1 MATSKE
7 LITELYIGYFDR
19 APDPEGLTF
28 WIGVLDGGLSIEAIA
43 QDFAG
48 QPEAQATYDFLDTSG
63 PDAPASAA
71 EVETFINAIYDN
83 LFDRAPDAAGLA
95 FWTGVLQDGYPAGEF
110 ILAIIGGASAADRAV
125 LDNKVEVACAWSDA
139 AAAEGDFT
147 LSEDYINDSR
157 DALGEVGGDP
167 ASVTAGKDAAD
178 LFFQE
183 GPLVTLA
190 GTTTTLAEDTD
201 TSARVKVADI
211 IITDDGVGTNVLAL
225 SGADAALFEI
235 DGLELFLKAGAALD
249 FETASSL
256 DVTVTVD
263 DADFEGTP
271 DDSVDLTIAVTDVN
285 EAPTVVLANVL
296 ADISE
301 NADTSAAT
309 KVADIVV
316 SDDALGTNALALS
329 GVDAAFF
336 EIVGSELFLKA
347 GSVLDFETNAT
358 LDVAVEVDDA
368 GVGGTPDDAAVLA
381 LPVTDANE
389 APAVTVTPLIAT
401 LAEDA
406 DTSARIKVGDIAVTD
421 DALGT
426 NDLTLSGADAALF
439 EIDGL
444 ELFLK
449 AGSALDFEGNPD
461 LDVTV
466 VVDDAG
472 VGATPDDTDS
482 MSVAVTDV
490 NEAPSVTLSGAVTTL
505 AEDTDTTANVKVA
518 DIVLSD
524 DALGSNTLA
533 LTGAD
538 AGLFEISGSEL
549 FLKAGT
555 VLDFETAASLDV
567 SVTVDDAS
575 IGASPDDSADLTIAV
590 SDVNEAPTVAL
601 SGTLTAL
608 SETEDTSARIK
619 VADITIS
626 DDGLGTNSLGLVG
639 ADAALF
645 EIDGTELFLKAGVV
659 LDFEANPSLDV
670 SVTVDDAGVGVSPD
684 DAAALSITVTDSN
697 EAPTVALAGLPAGLA
712 EDTDT
717 AARVKVA
724 DIVVTDDLAGVN
736 MLALTGA
743 DAALFEIDGDELFLK
758 AGTALD
764 FETNPVLDVAVTVD
778 DASIGTGPE
787 DTAVAAIAVTDANEA
802 PSVALLNATTTL
814 SEDASTATRTKVAD
828 IAISDDAIGT
838 NVLGLT
844 GDDAD
849 LFEIDGTELFLKAG
863 AALDF
868 ETNPALDVAVTVDD
882 ASVGASPDS
891 SAPLTID
898 ITNVNE
904 APVVTLVGGLADL
917 FEGTDTTGRIKVAD
931 IDLADDGTGTNVL
944 GLAGSDAALFE
955 IDGDE
960 LFLKAGT
967 ALNVG
972 TNPVLDVIVTVDDA
986 ALPGSPDDID
996 SLSITVKPGAA
1007 GAATDATEELTF
1019 IGNAASVVRFGQI
1032 EVADADPDTP
1042 GDQPGFV
1049 FNTDPSDTPYAGVA
1063 GSSLS
1068 LIDTM
1073 GHDGL
1078 VSLGVIAEVDADDF
1092 TLDNSGS
1099 SGDVEACIGTGN
1111 DGGVLVTPTLG
1122 GSGTWIFD
1130 NSGATGDM
1138 EITLKALDVSTG
1150 FALVFNNVDIVVDGD
1165 VDLTGLGFGLDIDA
1179 ASTVEVLEG
1188 ATLTLTVQQVDQLQF
1203 LGVTIFGEG
1212 TVAVTGI
1219 SDDSDTDLNTNFGN
1233 LATGTVD
1240 LSAVTLADDDTTDAV
1255 EITVSGALDAGGSA
1269 LVDGDGLRVTQ
1280 TVIGTAHNDAATVGF
1295 SAADG
1300 DTGTIDVILEL
1311 GADDGDI
1318 GDPLDTPEGTADPA
1332 EVTGDTIDLDST
1344 FADVQIN
1351 ADAGFDAVVGAFGLP
1366 DGTVLE
1372 VAAGAEFYAGV
1383 VTGDYLATAATT
1395 NDGTAVLEALG
1406 TMDKTL
1412 NVAAAGGSAGWTL
1425 IGAAGSTK
1433 TELFGGSHADTL
1445 VDGVPDDA
1453 DNNNEEDRFV
1463 GNDGADAFVFNVIS
1477 STPATFA
1484 STITTA
1490 AEDTEVINVTA
1501 VDGDD
1506 EAASLLTIEYQLNN
1520 VTTVAVVNDANAGFD
1535 IDFTDDASIAL
1546 GIAAVMN
1553 GISGITAAVDG
1564 VTDTQIN
1571 LEGDSGNL
1579 LNINSVTPNGAAGT
1593 AAASADN
1600 VADDAD
1606 DVAQVAEVELTGSV
1620 TAGEIYFLTV
1630 ALRDG
1635 SEIEAQYEAAA
1646 LDTLAD
1652 VAEGLINDVLT
1663 GFNTLAPGAS
1673 VNATRVGT
1681 VITLTDENDDNGG
1694 FEVTLSAGQAVLG
1707 GSGASSIL
1715 TGGEATLAVADADVI
1730 SDFVDDDD
1738 TITFGLAAGTNDNYD
1753 EAAYEATFV
1762 AAQAAANV
1770 AFAGDADLVYFLTGS
1785 DADSAGLLFV
1795 NANANGSADFV
1806 VELTGVTEA
1815 NFDDTNIV

>member
-110 ILAIIGGASAADRAV
+110 IQAIIGGASAADRAV

-157 DALGEVGGDP
+157 DALGEVDGDP

-263 DADFEGTP
+263 DADFGDAP

-285 EAPTVVLANVL
+285 EAPTVALANVL

-505 AEDTDTTANVKVA
+505 AEDTDTAANVKVA

-764 FETNPVLDVAVTVD
+764 FETNP
-778 DASIGTGPE
+778 
-787 DTAVAAIAVTDANEA
+787 
-802 PSVALLNATTTL
+802 
-814 SEDASTATRTKVAD
+814 
-828 IAISDDAIGT
+828 
-838 NVLGLT
+838 
-844 GDDAD
+844 
-849 LFEIDGTELFLKAG
+849 
-863 AALDF
+863 
-868 ETNPALDVAVTVDD
+868 
-882 ASVGASPDS
+882 
-891 SAPLTID
+891 
-898 ITNVNE
+898 
-904 APVVTLVGGLADL
+904 
-917 FEGTDTTGRIKVAD
+917 
-931 IDLADDGTGTNVL
+931 
-944 GLAGSDAALFE
+944 
-955 IDGDE
+955 
-960 LFLKAGT
+960 
-967 ALNVG
+967 
-972 TNPVLDVIVTVDDA
+972 
-986 ALPGSPDDID
+986 
-996 SLSITVKPGAA
+996 
-1007 GAATDATEELTF
+1007 
-1019 IGNAASVVRFGQI
+1019 
-1032 EVADADPDTP
+1032 
-1042 GDQPGFV
+1042 
-1049 FNTDPSDTPYAGVA
+1049 
-1063 GSSLS
+1063 
-1068 LIDTM
+1068 
-1073 GHDGL
+1073 
-1078 VSLGVIAEVDADDF
+1078 
-1092 TLDNSGS
+1092 
-1099 SGDVEACIGTGN
+1099 
-1111 DGGVLVTPTLG
+1111 
-1122 GSGTWIFD
+1122 
-1130 NSGATGDM
+1130 
-1138 EITLKALDVSTG
+1138 
-1150 FALVFNNVDIVVDGD
+1150 
-1165 VDLTGLGFGLDIDA
+1165 
-1179 ASTVEVLEG
+1179 
-1188 ATLTLTVQQVDQLQF
+1188 
-1203 LGVTIFGEG
+1203 
-1212 TVAVTGI
+1212 
-1219 SDDSDTDLNTNFGN
+1219 
-1233 LATGTVD
+1233 
-1240 LSAVTLADDDTTDAV
+1240 
-1255 EITVSGALDAGGSA
+1255 
-1269 LVDGDGLRVTQ
+1269 
-1280 TVIGTAHNDAATVGF
+1280 
-1295 SAADG
+1295 
-1300 DTGTIDVILEL
+1300 
-1311 GADDGDI
+1311 
-1318 GDPLDTPEGTADPA
+1318 
-1332 EVTGDTIDLDST
+1332 
-1344 FADVQIN
+1344 
-1351 ADAGFDAVVGAFGLP
+1351 
-1366 DGTVLE
+1366 
-1372 VAAGAEFYAGV
+1372 
-1383 VTGDYLATAATT
+1383 
-1395 NDGTAVLEALG
+1395 
-1406 TMDKTL
+1406 
-1412 NVAAAGGSAGWTL
+1412 
-1425 IGAAGSTK
+1425 
-1433 TELFGGSHADTL
+1433 
-1445 VDGVPDDA
+1445 
-1453 DNNNEEDRFV
+1453 
-1463 GNDGADAFVFNVIS
+1463 
-1477 STPATFA
+1477 
-1484 STITTA
+1484 
-1490 AEDTEVINVTA
+1490 
-1501 VDGDD
+1501 
-1506 EAASLLTIEYQLNN
+1506 
-1520 VTTVAVVNDANAGFD
+1520 
-1535 IDFTDDASIAL
+1535 
-1546 GIAAVMN
+1546 
-1553 GISGITAAVDG
+1553 
-1564 VTDTQIN
+1564 
-1571 LEGDSGNL
+1571 
-1579 LNINSVTPNGAAGT
+1579 
-1593 AAASADN
+1593 
-1600 VADDAD
+1600 
-1606 DVAQVAEVELTGSV
+1606 
-1620 TAGEIYFLTV
+1620 
-1630 ALRDG
+1630 
-1635 SEIEAQYEAAA
+1635 
-1646 LDTLAD
+1646 
-1652 VAEGLINDVLT
+1652 
-1663 GFNTLAPGAS
+1663 
-1673 VNATRVGT
+1673 
-1681 VITLTDENDDNGG
+1681 
-1694 FEVTLSAGQAVLG
+1694 
-1707 GSGASSIL
+1707 
-1715 TGGEATLAVADADVI
+1715 
-1730 SDFVDDDD
+1730 
-1738 TITFGLAAGTNDNYD
+1738 
-1753 EAAYEATFV
+1753 
-1762 AAQAAANV
+1762 
-1770 AFAGDADLVYFLTGS
+1770 
-1785 DADSAGLLFV
+1785 
-1795 NANANGSADFV
+1795 
-1806 VELTGVTEA
+1806 
-1815 NFDDTNIV
+1815 

>member
-1 MATSKE
+1 MSTSKE

-28 WIGVLDGGLSIEAIA
+28 WISVLEGGLSIEAIA

-63 PDAPASAA
+63 PDLPASAA

-125 LDNKVEVACAWSDA
+125 LDNKIEVACAWSDA
-139 AAAEGDFT
+139 AAADGDFA

-157 DALGEVGGDP
+157 DALGEVDADP

-183 GPLVTLA
+183 GPHVTLA

-235 DGLELFLKAGAALD
+235 DGLELFLQAGAALD
-249 FETASSL
+249 FETNANL

-285 EAPTVVLANVL
+285 EAPTVALANVL

-301 NADTSAAT
+301 DADTSAAT

-316 SDDALGTNALALS
+316 SDDALGTNALTLS
-329 GVDAAFF
+329 GVDAASF

-381 LPVTDANE
+381 LPVADANE

-426 NDLTLSGADAALF
+426 NDLTLTGADAALF
-439 EIDGL
+439 EIDGF

-490 NEAPSVTLSGAVTTL
+490 NEAPSVTLSSAVTTL
-505 AEDTDTTANVKVA
+505 AEDTDTAAAIKMADIVIADDGQGTNTLGLAGADAALFEIVGTELFLKAGTVLDFEFNAELDVLVTVDDTSVGGTPDASASLTVAITDVNEAPGLTLTNTVTGLLENDDTSARIKVA

-524 DALGSNTLA
+524 DALGTNVLS

-538 AGLFEISGSEL
+538 AGLFEIDGAELFLKAGTALNFDTNPNLDVSVTVDDATLGGNPDAVADLTVAISDTNGAPEIDLANLSTVLDENLDTSLRVKVADIVVTDDALGTNVLTLSGADAGLFEIDGTDLFLKVGTALDFETNPSLDISVSVDDPSLGASAEDSVSASIAVTDVNETPTISLTTALVTLPEGTSTASRIKVADIVVTDDGLGLNTLALTGADADLFEIDGMEL

-555 VLDFETAASLDV
+555 VLDFED
-567 SVTVDDAS
+567 
-575 IGASPDDSADLTIAV
+575 
-590 SDVNEAPTVAL
+590 
-601 SGTLTAL
+601 
-608 SETEDTSARIK
+608 
-619 VADITIS
+619 
-626 DDGLGTNSLGLVG
+626 NSLL
-639 ADAALF
+639 
-645 EIDGTELFLKAGVV
+645 
-659 LDFEANPSLDV
+659 EA
-670 SVTVDDAGVGVSPD
+670 
-684 DAAALSITVTDSN
+684 
-697 EAPTVALAGLPAGLA
+697 
-712 EDTDT
+712 
-717 AARVKVA
+717 
-724 DIVVTDDLAGVN
+724 
-736 MLALTGA
+736 
-743 DAALFEIDGDELFLK
+743 
-758 AGTALD
+758 
-764 FETNPVLDVAVTVD
+764 AVTVD
-778 DASIGTGPE
+778 DTDVGTSPDASAMFALNITN
-787 DTAVAAIAVTDANEA
+787 INET
-802 PSVALLNATTTL
+802 PSVALT
-814 SEDASTATRTKVAD
+814 
-828 IAISDDAIGT
+828 GT
-838 NVLGLT
+838 QT
-844 GDDAD
+844 
-849 LFEIDGTELFLKAG
+849 
-863 AALDF
+863 DF
-868 ETNPALDVAVTVDD
+868 
-882 ASVGASPDS
+882 
-891 SAPLTID
+891 
-898 ITNVNE
+898 
-904 APVVTLVGGLADL
+904 
-917 FEGTDTTGRIKVAD
+917 FEGIDTTNRVQVAT
-931 IDLADDGTGTNVL
+931 IVLNDDGTGTNVL
-944 GLAGSDAALFE
+944 GLAGSDAGLFE
-955 IDGDE
+955 IDGNG

-967 ALNVG
+967 ALDAAA
-972 TNPVLDVIVTVDDA
+972 NPVLDVIVTVDDA

-1007 GAATDATEELTF
+1007 GAATDATDELTF

-1063 GSSLS
+1063 GSSLN
-1068 LIDTM
+1068 LIDTT

-1111 DGGVLVTPTLG
+1111 DGGVLVTPTMVG
-1122 GSGTWIFD
+1122 TSTWIFD
-1130 NSGATGDM
+1130 NSGATGKM
-1138 EITLKALDVSTG
+1138 EITLKALDAPTG

-1165 VDLTGLGFGLDIDA
+1165 VDLTGLGFGLDIDP

-1188 ATLTLTVQQVDQLQF
+1188 ATLTLTVQQVDQMQAES
-1203 LGVTIFGEG
+1203 VTIFGEG
-1212 TVAVTGI
+1212 TVVVTGV

-1255 EITVSGALDAGGSA
+1255 EIAVSGALDAGGSA
-1269 LVDGDGLRVTQ
+1269 LLDGDGVRVTQ

-1295 SAADG
+1295 SASDG

-1332 EVTGDTIDLDST
+1332 EMTGDTIDLDST

-1351 ADAGFDAVVGAFGLP
+1351 ADAGFDAVTGAFGLP
-1366 DGTVLE
+1366 DGTVIQ

-1383 VTGDYLATAATT
+1383 VTGDYLATSATT

-1425 IGAAGSTK
+1425 IGAADAALS
-1433 TELFGGSHADTL
+1433 ANTL
-1445 VDGVPDDA
+1445 VGSELDDVIQSGNLAQTASAAVDIMTGNGGADIFEFDHGRSTPVAPIVAETTAPVDEEIIDVFPDDIYNA
-1453 DNNNEEDRFV
+1453 DEGLVVTIAINGVSAAYAIDLV
-1463 GNDGADAFVFNVIS
+1463 GVDVTNDSA
-1477 STPATFA
+1477 
-1484 STITTA
+1484 
-1490 AEDTEVINVTA
+1490 
-1501 VDGDD
+1501 
-1506 EAASLLTIEYQLNN
+1506 
-1520 VTTVAVVNDANAGFD
+1520 
-1535 IDFTDDASIAL
+1535 
-1546 GIAAVMN
+1546 
-1553 GISGITAAVDG
+1553 ITAATTSQLNAVAGLSASVSGGNVSVIADGSSSVAVLGVAATGTVVTLGGSSANGTDTAEVSRITIDAGVSAGEVYSALITLANGTTIGAEYEVGQNGDPITQLAVRDGLQSEIDDAITAVGG
-1564 VTDTQIN
+1564 VTVST
-1571 LEGDSGNL
+1571 
-1579 LNINSVTPNGAAGT
+1579 AAG
-1593 AAASADN
+1593 
-1600 VADDAD
+1600 
-1606 DVAQVAEVELTGSV
+1606 G
-1620 TAGEIYFLTV
+1620 AGEIDITDL
-1630 ALRDG
+1630 
-1635 SEIEAQYEAAA
+1635 
-1646 LDTLAD
+1646 
-1652 VAEGLINDVLT
+1652 
-1663 GFNTLAPGAS
+1663 
-1673 VNATRVGT
+1673 NA
-1681 VITLTDENDDNGG
+1681 DNGG
-1694 FEVTLSAGQAVLG
+1694 FTLTAEVTPAVV
-1707 GSGASSIL
+1707 STGASLFGAGGVSIASNFVDSITDFVSGDDKIDL
-1715 TGGEATLAVADADVI
+1715 NAVAGNGSVANYAEGPAAA
-1730 SDFVDDDD
+1730 
-1738 TITFGLAAGTNDNYD
+1738 TYGAALAAAGGVIDGTVSY
-1753 EAAYEATFV
+1753 YMTSS
-1762 AAQAAANV
+1762 
-1770 AFAGDADLVYFLTGS
+1770 T
-1785 DADSAGLLFV
+1785 ADSTGLLFFD
-1795 NANANGSADFV
+1795 ADGNGSIDGVVNMVGLDENSFEFADII
-1806 VELTGVTEA
+1806 A
-1815 NFDDTNIV
+1815 